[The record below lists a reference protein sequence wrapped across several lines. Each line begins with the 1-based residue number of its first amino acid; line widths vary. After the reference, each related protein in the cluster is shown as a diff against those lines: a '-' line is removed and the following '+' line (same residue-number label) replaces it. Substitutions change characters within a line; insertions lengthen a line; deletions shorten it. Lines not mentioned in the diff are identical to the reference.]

1 MKTYFLID
9 HENVNKKE
17 HFEGCEKISKDD
29 EVIVFYSKDSLS
41 MDLDIISKLNKPDI
55 YKVEKGKKGD
65 QSLDKHLLSY
75 LGFLIGQNSYNKDI
89 IYVILSKD
97 LGYDLIGDFW
107 KAKGNYKIVRKESF
121 GEYFGIKPTPKKPA
135 STETSTKTV
144 AKKQAETK
152 EAQVDKEEAIKQKR
166 GEVLSILKNNLNEKE
181 IGKENVGNILNFVHN
196 HIKEKGKI
204 YLELVKTLKQEKG
217 LEIYNIIKK
226 ML

>member
-9 HENVNKKE
+9 LENVNKKE

-41 MDLDIISKLNKPDI
+41 MDLDIITKLNKPDI
-55 YKVEKGKKGD
+55 FKVEKGKKGD

-121 GEYFGIKPTPKKPA
+121 GEYFGIVPK
-135 STETSTKTV
+135 TK
-144 AKKQAETK
+144 KNNEIDNKQII
-152 EAQVDKEEAIKQKR
+152 D
-166 GEVLSILKNNLNEKE
+166 EVLLNIENLLISKKTEKE
-181 IGKENVGNILNFVHN
+181 K
-196 HIKEKGKI
+196 IKKV
-204 YLELVKTLKQEKG
+204 LELLKSNYRNKKEIYVGLIKTFKQEKG